1 MPRSKT
7 PIVSLEEAKLR
18 FEEWRTTR
26 RGKARIPAELWS
38 AAVEVAR
45 KEGINRTA
53 RELHVAWDD
62 LKRRMPAT
70 GAVPQQ
76 TAFVE
81 LVTQRRCSRFPN
93 ARLKWKGRRGKL
105 RIQLKGASPS
115 YLATLEPGVG
125 GVGVLIQITPQLRI
139 LVAVDAID
147 GRKGIDSL
155 AQLCREKL
163 AADPFSGCLFIFRS
177 RQGDSNKTAGL

>member
-7 PIVSLEEAKLR
+7 PVVSLEEAKAR
-18 FEEWRTTR
+18 FEEWRNNR

-45 KEGINRTA
+45 MEGINRTA

-76 TAFVE
+76 RAFVE
-81 LVTQRRCSRFPN
+81 LVTPQVQSVAECT
-93 ARLKWKGRRGKL
+93 LEVEGRRGKL
-105 RIQLKGASPS
+105 RIQLKGASAS
-115 YLATLEPGVG
+115 FLATLSRE
-125 GVGVLIQITPQLRI
+125 
-139 LVAVDAID
+139 LVE
-147 GRKGIDSL
+147 S
-155 AQLCREKL
+155 E
-163 AADPFSGCLFIFRS
+163 S
-177 RQGDSNKTAGL
+177 

>member
-7 PIVSLEEAKLR
+7 PIISLEEVKAR
-18 FEEWRTTR
+18 FEEWRNNR

-38 AAVEVAR
+38 AAVEVAG

-76 TAFVE
+76 PAFVE
-81 LVTQRRCSRFPN
+81 LVAPRPQPLSECTIE
-93 ARLKWKGRRGKL
+93 LEGRGGKL
-105 RIQLKGASPS
+105 RIQLKNASAS
-115 YLATLEPGVG
+115 YLATL
-125 GVGVLIQITPQLRI
+125 
-139 LVAVDAID
+139 
-147 GRKGIDSL
+147 
-155 AQLCREKL
+155 
-163 AADPFSGCLFIFRS
+163 S
-177 RQGDSNKTAGL
+177 RDLLESAS

>member
-7 PIVSLEEAKLR
+7 PIVSLEEARVR
-18 FEEWRTTR
+18 FEEWRTNR

-76 TAFVE
+76 PTFME
-81 LVTQRRCSRFPN
+81 LVAPQAESVPECMIE
-93 ARLKWKGRRGKL
+93 LEGRRGKL
-105 RIQLKGASPS
+105 RIQVKGAPAS
-115 YLATLEPGVG
+115 YLATL
-125 GVGVLIQITPQLRI
+125 
-139 LVAVDAID
+139 
-147 GRKGIDSL
+147 S
-155 AQLCREKL
+155 REL
-163 AADPFSGCLFIFRS
+163 WESAS
-177 RQGDSNKTAGL
+177 

>member
-7 PIVSLEEAKLR
+7 PIVSLEEAKVR
-18 FEEWRTTR
+18 FEEWRNNR

-70 GAVPQQ
+70 GAVSQQ
-76 TAFVE
+76 PAFVE
-81 LVTQRRCSRFPN
+81 LVTPH
-93 ARLKWKGRRGKL
+93 GRHALWIFERVQESIDAVRHFAE
-105 RIQLKGASPS
+105 RIDDPPS
-115 YLATLEPGVG
+115 KVRVISTVIELEAA
-125 GVGVLIQITPQLRI
+125 
-139 LVAVDAID
+139 VAEQSYA
-147 GRKGIDSL
+147 
-155 AQLCREKL
+155 
-163 AADPFSGCLFIFRS
+163 
-177 RQGDSNKTAGL
+177 